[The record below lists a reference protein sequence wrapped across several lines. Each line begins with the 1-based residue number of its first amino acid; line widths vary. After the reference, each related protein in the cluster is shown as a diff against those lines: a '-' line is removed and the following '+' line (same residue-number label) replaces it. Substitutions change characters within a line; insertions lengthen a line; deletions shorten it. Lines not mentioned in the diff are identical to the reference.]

1 MARPTGHGPGFEAR
15 RLKVIEIA
23 AGLFA
28 RQGYAATGIAEL
40 CRATGLAKGPLY
52 YYIGTKEALLVEIQN
67 SVLVPL
73 LAASQRI
80 KALDEPPVLRLRLLS
95 ETLLDVIIERLEF
108 IRVVEHDL
116 RLLSPASR
124 SELSKL
130 RHDFEAVVSSL
141 LVEAMDRGD
150 LRRTDRRLATLQFF
164 NLHNYT
170 YQWLSNDTSWSS
182 QELAREYCTTLFR
195 GMGASHGVQEDL
207 ELQVSDFWS
216 RYEGPSLRGLKL
228 PEASVPA
235 DDHV

>member
-1 MARPTGHGPGFEAR
+1 MARPSGHGPGYEAR
-15 RLKVIEIA
+15 RLEVIEIA

-28 RQGYAATGIAEL
+28 RKGYAATGIAEL

-95 ETLLDVIIERLEF
+95 ESLLDVIIERLEF

-116 RLLSPASR
+116 RQLSDESR
-124 SELSKL
+124 SELLKL
-130 RHDFEAVVSSL
+130 RRDFESVVSGL
-141 LVEAMDRGD
+141 LSDAMDRGE
-150 LRRTDRRLATLQFF
+150 LRRTDKRLATLQFF

-170 YQWLSNDTSWSS
+170 YQWLTPASPWTPA
-182 QELAREYCTTLFR
+182 ELATEYCATLFR
-195 GMGASHGVQEDL
+195 GMGSAHGVQEDL

-216 RYEGPSLRGLKL
+216 RYEGPSLRGLTL
-228 PEASVPA
+228 PDSPVPIE
-235 DDHV
+235 HV